1 MKNKLLACLGIA
13 ALLLTTGC
21 SGLRESQNTFVAHG
35 ECFRIFGFAIPE
47 DDQQA
52 ALDRVPAGA
61 TITTV
66 GASPADWT
74 SVIGFFG
81 NLFGFHQTSISG
93 VKK

>member
-1 MKNKLLACLGIA
+1 MKNQALACLGIT

-35 ECFRIFGFAIPE
+35 ESFRILGFAIPE

-52 ALDRVPAGA
+52 ALDQVPAGA
-61 TITTV
+61 TITSV
-66 GASPADWT
+66 GATPADWT
-74 SVIGFFG
+74 SVAGFFG
-81 NLFGFHQTSISG
+81 NLFGFHQTSIGG